1 MNDPNVPDQPSQP
14 TSMEV
19 HHHGGHDHGPKT
31 WKSYASEFFM
41 LFFAVFCGSMA
52 EYYLEHK
59 IEADREKEYVK
70 AVITDLKKD
79 TLALNEVAM
88 AGPKQTTFYSN
99 ICIAVSMFSRQKI
112 DADSLLKMYATKSDV
127 PVTIYVNNAAFTQLK
142 SSGGLR
148 LIKRDSSRNAMSE
161 YYTNAERLDD
171 LRKLSSTYMIEVART
186 NSKVIDWGVGRSPD
200 LMTVNNPSTN
210 FNKAAYVK
218 KLTEL
223 MVYNRDPQTLHELGN
238 SYFILSN
245 LQRSYLEGS
254 QEQKKLAKKL
264 LNTLKDEYGFE

>member
-1 MNDPNVPDQPSQP
+1 MDEPNVPERP

-59 IEADREKEYVK
+59 IEADREKEYVR
-70 AVITDLKKD
+70 AIVTDLKKD
-79 TLALNEVAM
+79 TLAFAEVTVK
-88 AGPKQTTFYSN
+88 GPKQTTFYNN
-99 ICIAVSMFSRQKI
+99 ICVAVSMFSRKRI
-112 DADSLLKMYATKSDV
+112 GADSLINMFATKSDV
-127 PVTIYVNNAAFTQLK
+127 PVAIYVNNAAFTQLK

-148 LIKRDSSRNAMSE
+148 LIKKDSSRNAMSE

-171 LRKLSSTYMIEVART
+171 LRKLFSSFMIEVART
-186 NSKVIDWGVGRSPD
+186 NSKVIDWGVSRSPD
-200 LMTVNNPSTN
+200 LIAVDKSDPN
-210 FNKAAYVK
+210 FDKAAYVRR
-218 KLTEL
+218 LTEM
-223 MVYNRDPQTLHELGN
+223 MVYNRDPHALHELGN

-254 QEQKKLAKKL
+254 TEQKRLAQKL
-264 LNTLKDEYGFE
+264 LHTLKNEYGYE